1 MADPNITPP
10 PVAPSRDETG
20 FFSQRMDAFLSWL
33 VGFSGEITAA
43 IAWIG
48 ERSAA
53 TEAAAGGAAA
63 DAWISGGNYSAGQS
77 FYSPVDFQS
86 YRAKTDHSGVLL
98 DPSQDATNWAVYTL
112 GRSPNLNSVE
122 VSGVA
127 KLAGLQE
134 TVVTLA
140 GVAPDIDLAAGTVF
154 TLLSEGNTAF
164 TFSNPA
170 AAGAAS
176 AFTLRLTAGG
186 DYTLTW
192 PASVVWSGG
201 TAPDAPASGETDVL
215 TFLTTDAGATWFGF
229 VAGDAMA

>member
-1 MADPNITPP
+1 MADPNITLP
-10 PVAPSRDETG
+10 PVMPNRREG
-20 FFSQRMDAFLSWL
+20 FFSERMDAFLIWL
-33 VGFSGEITAA
+33 ADFAVEITAA

-63 DAWISGGNYSAGQS
+63 DAWVSGGDYSAGQS
-77 FYSPVDFQS
+77 FYSPLNFQS

-112 GRSPNLNSVE
+112 GKSPSLTSVE

-127 KLAGLQE
+127 KLASLQE

-186 DYTLTW
+186 DHTLAW

-201 TAPDAPASGETDVL
+201 SAPDAPASGETDVL
-215 TFLTTDAGATWFGF
+215 TFLTADAGATWFGF
-229 VAGDAMA
+229 VAGEAMA